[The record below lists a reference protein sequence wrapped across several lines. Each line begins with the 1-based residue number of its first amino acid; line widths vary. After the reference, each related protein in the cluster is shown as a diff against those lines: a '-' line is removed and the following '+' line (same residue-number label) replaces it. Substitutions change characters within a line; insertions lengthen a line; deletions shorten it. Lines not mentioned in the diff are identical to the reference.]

1 MNSRRRRLQTRR
13 QKAHKIR
20 SRKCRKHR
28 IHTLSSKMK
37 GGRLGF
43 RLPPDAIIGI
53 QQDPY
58 SAIIQT
64 DADGAEKM
72 FEDREP
78 YLL

>member
-13 QKAHKIR
+13 QKNKKMR
-20 SRKCRKHR
+20 SRKCGKRR
-28 IHTLSSKMK
+28 CPTRTSKMK

-58 SAIIQT
+58 SATIQT